1 MFGYFNFLN
10 YIKDEKII
18 EKIKILAW
26 VINPKE
32 SNILNFLDV
41 NVFKTKVREVG

>member
-18 EKIKILAW
+18 EKINNFSL
-26 VINPKE
+26 
-32 SNILNFLDV
+32 SNQSQRIKYLEFS
-41 NVFKTKVREVG
+41 